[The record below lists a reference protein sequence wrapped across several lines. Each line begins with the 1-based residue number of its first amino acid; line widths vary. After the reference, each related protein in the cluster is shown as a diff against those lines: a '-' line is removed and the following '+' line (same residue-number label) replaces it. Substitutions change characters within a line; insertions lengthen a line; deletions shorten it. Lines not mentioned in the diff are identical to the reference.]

1 MHESVARLEALLD
14 RVLSFDQHA
23 PAEKSATDSVEI
35 APLLQ
40 EIVDEY
46 ALAAQIK
53 GLQLVVS
60 AAAGLLV
67 VGNIVRLH
75 RALQEVV
82 DNAVRYS
89 SAGQV
94 TLVATLQ
101 DGLVRI
107 SVADQGPG
115 IPSEERDGLFAAF
128 FRGRSTRALAE
139 TPGAG
144 LGLSIARRDI
154 ETLGGRIWLEHSDAR
169 GSVICVAIPASDI
182 LDDATR
188 NGYAQERVV
197 GA

>member
-1 MHESVARLEALLD
+1 LT
-14 RVLSFDQHA
+14 FDQHA
-23 PAEKSATDSVEI
+23 LVEQSVTDSIEI
-35 APLLQ
+35 GPLLQ
-40 EIVDEY
+40 EIVEEY
-46 ALAAQIK
+46 GLAAQIK
-53 GLQLVVS
+53 GLQFVVSVSAGLVVQ
-60 AAAGLLV
+60 
-67 VGNIVRLH
+67 GNTVRLR

-89 SAGQV
+89 PAGQV

-115 IPSEERDGLFAAF
+115 IPSEERDQLFAAF

-154 ETLGGRIWLEHSDAR
+154 ETLGGRIWLEHSDTQ
-169 GSVICVAIPASDI
+169 GSVICVAIPSVRVFGD
-182 LDDATR
+182 LSSNDH
-188 NGYAQERVV
+188 AQERVV